1 MEKITTQELEQLKL
15 SGEKILVDFYGTWC
29 GPCRML
35 FPILEQL
42 STDFPNV
49 KFVKIDVDQNR
60 EGSMDYGIRGVPTV
74 LIFNGTTELSR
85 TSGVR
90 PDQFYKDVL
99 NTL

>member
-1 MEKITTQELEQLKL
+1 MITVTTQELEQLKL

-29 GPCRML
+29 GPCKML
-35 FPILEQL
+35 LPRLDEMEN
-42 STDFPNV
+42 DFPNV